1 MKMIFIDA
9 ENIGLKEV
17 EKIDTSILDKVFV
30 FSKNDAVKKS
40 CEKQLYL
47 ILSGYPDGSNQADFY
62 IIAYLARILATI
74 PKNQMNTV
82 DFELHT
88 DDKYLISAFEFQ
100 CQLLGSKC
108 TIISPKKIQQNIE
121 QKLDGTNNL
130 IDTTIENLYI
140 DLFDDTSEPRPNGCN
155 QLLDVLKTPH
165 KLSPELRHKLQLS
178 QSDFSLSINHLI
190 RENRIKRTIKSK
202 QLWVI
207 C

>member
-17 EKIDTSILDKVFV
+17 AKIDTSILDKVFV
-30 FSKNDAVKKS
+30 FSKNETVKKAS
-40 CEKQLYL
+40 EKQLYL

-62 IIAYLARILATI
+62 IIGYLARILATI

-82 DFELHT
+82 DFELYT

-108 TIISPKKIQQNIE
+108 SIISQKKTQQNIDQE
-121 QKLDGTNNL
+121 LDETNNL

-140 DLFDDTSEPRPNGCN
+140 NLFDDTTDLFPNGCN
-155 QLLDVLKTPH
+155 QLLDVLKKPH
-165 KLSPELRHKLQLS
+165 KLSSELRHKLQLS
-178 QSDFSLSINHLI
+178 QDDFTRSTNHLI
-190 RENRIKRTIKSK
+190 RENRIKRTTKNK